1 MSLSCTNLYRM
12 IKVHTIGG
20 KVYEGHVFA
29 IDPVTKAI
37 ILSNEETFRMISHSQ
52 IDRIEGDISAI
63 PVPDV
68 TEFGIRVTSLEKKE
82 QVAHDNAEKSISAL
96 NFDVSPNIQTLYDR
110 LSFMYVLINRYYP
123 YFDVAL
129 AFQRYL
135 RLSNIDQLH
144 DYFY

>member
-1 MSLSCTNLYRM
+1 M

-37 ILSNEETFRMISHSQ
+37 ILNNEDSFRMISHSQ
-52 IDRIEGDISAI
+52 IDHIEGDISAI

-68 TEFGIRVTSLEKKE
+68 TEFGIRVNSLEKKE
-82 QVAHDNAEKSISAL
+82 QVALDNAEKRISAL

-110 LSFMYVLINRYYP
+110 LSFMYVISYIYSLIKLFQLWFFHFLLYQ
-123 YFDVAL
+123 FDEKVPFTL
-129 AFQRYL
+129 F
-135 RLSNIDQLH
+135 
-144 DYFY
+144 